1 MKFIGF
7 LRNNRKS
14 QFILVILVIAIAV
27 LRIITIKSNELSWD
41 VLGYYLHLPAWLIY
55 HDHGLNDIAWIQQLM
70 DQYNFTGTLY
80 QIGRGPTG
88 DPIFFFL
95 MGMSLFY
102 LPWFLLAQ
110 LVAPLLGF
118 PADGFSLPYQYI
130 LAIGNITYTI
140 IALVYLRKILLT
152 FFRDK
157 LSAFLLIILVAGTNY
172 LHFVTVKNLE
182 TANILFMLVVLVLYN
197 TIQWHRTFKLKNLL
211 AIAAFT
217 VLSCLVK
224 PSEVLILFI
233 PLFWGVY
240 NKQTFYNKLQLLKG
254 YRKQLWIGIGLAFI
268 LVLPQMIYWY
278 SETGCFIYDSYKNP
292 AVGLDLFV
300 PHIFNVLF
308 SFKKGWLL
316 YTPIMGFAIAGIFV
330 LYKRNR
336 AVFAPVIIYCVT
348 AFYLLAS
355 WTEWW
360 YGASYS
366 IRPMITL
373 YPLLLIAMGYF
384 FIWLWEQR
392 ALVRAGVL
400 VVGVFFILLNLFQ
413 TWQFNNYVLDAFGT
427 TKAYYFAVFGKTKI
441 SPDTRKLLSMQRPFK
456 GDAVFTDPGNYISH
470 ILFEEN
476 FETTNPSE
484 GLAYSTT
491 PENGKSLRVDENIH
505 YSPEFKIRYKK
516 ITDADHL
523 WIRAKIDI
531 LLPIGY
537 NDVLPQLALM
547 FDRREGSYN
556 YRSYPVDTTIYKP
569 GTWATIQVDYLTPFI
584 RSRRDF
590 FKCHVYNQGNTPFL
604 VDNFRIEVFEPVE
617 NIND

>member
-7 LRNNRKS
+7 SRNNWKS
-14 QFILVILVIAIAV
+14 QLTLAILVIVIAV

-41 VLGYYLHLPAWLIY
+41 VLGYYLHLPAWFIY
-55 HDHGLNDIAWIQQLM
+55 HDHGLNDIAWIHQLLE
-70 DQYNFTGTLY
+70 QYNFTGSLY
-80 QIGRGPTG
+80 QIGRGPEG

-102 LPWFLLAQ
+102 LPWFLIAQ
-110 LVAPLLGF
+110 IVAPAMGF

-140 IALVYLRKILLT
+140 IALVYLRKILLKL
-152 FFRDK
+152 FRDTHTT
-157 LSAFLLIILVAGTNY
+157 LLLIILVAGTNY

-182 TANILFMLVVLVLYN
+182 TANILFLLVVLIVYN
-197 TIQWHRTFKLKNLL
+197 TMQWHKNFRLKNLS
-211 AIAAFT
+211 AIAVFT
-217 VLSCLVK
+217 ALAALVK
-224 PSEVLILFI
+224 PSEVLIIFI

-240 NKQTFYNKLQLLKG
+240 NRQTFYKKWQLIKIH
-254 YRKQLWIGIGLAFI
+254 RKQVWIGIGLAFA
-268 LVLPQMIYWY
+268 VALPQMIYWY
-278 SETGCFIYDSYKNP
+278 SETGHFIYDSYKNP
-292 AVGLDLFV
+292 GVGLDIFA

-316 YTPIMGFAIAGIFV
+316 YTPVMGFAIAGFFV

-384 FIWLWEQR
+384 FIWLRERRLWIK
-392 ALVRAGVL
+392 AGILAVM
-400 VVGVFFILLNLFQ
+400 VFFILLNLFQ
-413 TWQFNNYVLDAFGT
+413 TWQFNNYILDAFGT
-427 TKAYYFAVFGKTKI
+427 TKEYYFAVFGKTKI
-441 SPDTRKLLSMQRPFK
+441 KSDTRKLLSMQRPFK
-456 GDAVFTDPGNYISH
+456 GDAVFTDPGNYNSRI
-470 ILFEEN
+470 IFEN
-476 FETTNPSE
+476 DFEAADSSDELTYTI
-484 GLAYSTT
+484 T
-491 PENGKSLRVDENIH
+491 PENGKSLRVDSAMH
-505 YSPEFKIRYKK
+505 YAPEFKIRYKK
-516 ITDADHL
+516 LTQADHL
-523 WIRAKIDI
+523 WIRARVDI
-531 LLPIGY
+531 LLPESY

-547 FDRREGSYN
+547 FDRWEGSYH
-556 YRSYPVDTTIYKP
+556 YRSYPVDTTRFTP

-584 RSRRDF
+584 RSPRDF
-590 FKCHVYNQGNTPFL
+590 FKCHVYNQGKTPFL
-604 VDNFRIEVFEPVE
+604 VDNFRIEILEPIGE
-617 NIND
+617 